1 MYYPNRRTLI
11 LSSSLIFLKPVFAMP
26 KETLAAINA
35 FTGGKPYKEGFV
47 TIEMNELVDN
57 GNSVSIRV
65 KVDHPQI
72 KRIALFNEKNP
83 QADIAIFTLH
93 GQKAEVATRIRLAT
107 TQVIHALA
115 ESASG
120 EFYHA
125 SAEPIVTLAA
135 CLEE

>member
-1 MYYPNRRTLI
+1 MKRRAFLLGSTLI
-11 LSSSLIFLKPVFAMP
+11 LMQPSFAMP
-26 KETLAAINA
+26 PEIGV
-35 FTGGKPYKEGFV
+35 FTGGKPLKKGLV
-47 TIEMNELVDN
+47 KIEMNELVDN

-65 KVDHPQI
+65 KVDHPTI

-83 QADIAIFTLH
+83 QSDIAIFTLH

-107 TQVIHALA
+107 SQAIHAVA
-115 ESASG
+115 ETMSG

-125 SAEPIVTLAA
+125 AFETIVTLAA